1 MLNGIFIALFAGSV
15 LVAAFS
21 GTMAETNQAA
31 LDAAKNAVMVIAFG
45 LIGPMALWLGFMRVL
60 RDAGFM
66 SSIARALSPVM
77 VRLFP
82 DVPAEHPAMGAM
94 ILNLSANVLGLGNAA
109 TPFGLKAMRELETLN
124 PRPGVATNAMA
135 LFLAINTSGVAVL
148 PLGVIAIRASLG
160 STNAAG
166 ILVPSVLATLCS
178 TALAVVIAKWL
189 ERRALFAAE
198 RTGAGAPAGAAPASA
213 AAAAITGI
221 DEAEQI
227 AGLHARSDPTRRL
240 LFAGYAVLLA
250 VALVLQLANGGASAP
265 GFESLKEVLNTWL
278 LPVLMAT
285 IVLFGFARRVKVYD
299 SFIAG
304 AREGFEIAVMIIP
317 FLVAILVG
325 VAMLDKSGALGAL
338 IGAVA
343 PVTSLVG
350 FPAEALPMALIRPLS
365 GSGAMAVMTQ
375 TMTTHGPDSFIGF
388 LVSVISGSTE
398 TTFYV
403 LALYFGSVGVR
414 AARHTVLACL
424 AADFAGIAAALF
436 FSRIF
441 F

>member
-1 MLNGIFIALFAGSV
+1 VSEG
-15 LVAAFS
+15 
-21 GTMAETNQAA
+21 
-31 LDAAKNAVMVIAFG
+31 
-45 LIGPMALWLGFMRVL
+45 
-60 RDAGFM
+60 
-66 SSIARALSPVM
+66 
-77 VRLFP
+77 
-82 DVPAEHPAMGAM
+82 
-94 ILNLSANVLGLGNAA
+94 
-109 TPFGLKAMRELETLN
+109 
-124 PRPGVATNAMA
+124 
-135 LFLAINTSGVAVL
+135 
-148 PLGVIAIRASLG
+148 
-160 STNAAG
+160 
-166 ILVPSVLATLCS
+166 
-178 TALAVVIAKWL
+178 
-189 ERRALFAAE
+189 
-198 RTGAGAPAGAAPASA
+198 A

-227 AGLHARSDPTRRL
+227 AGLEARSDRVRRGM
-240 LFAGYAVLLA
+240 FAGFGALLA
-250 VALVLQLANGGASAP
+250 VALVLELARGGSGAD
-265 GFESLKEVLNTWL
+265 GFESLKEVLNSWL
-278 LPVLMAT
+278 LPVLMAS
-285 IVLFGFARRVKVYD
+285 IVLFGFARRVQVYD
-299 SFIAG
+299 AFIAG

-317 FLVAILVG
+317 YLVAILVG

-338 IGAVA
+338 IRLVA

-375 TMTTHGPDSFIGF
+375 TMQTHGPDSFIGF

-436 FSRIF
+436 FSRLF

>member
-1 MLNGIFIALFAGSV
+1 
-15 LVAAFS
+15 
-21 GTMAETNQAA
+21 
-31 LDAAKNAVMVIAFG
+31 
-45 LIGPMALWLGFMRVL
+45 
-60 RDAGFM
+60 
-66 SSIARALSPVM
+66 
-77 VRLFP
+77 
-82 DVPAEHPAMGAM
+82 

-166 ILVPSVLATLCS
+166 ILVPSVLATLVS
-178 TALAVVIAKWL
+178 TAIAVLIAKGL
-189 ERRALFAAE
+189 ERTRLFATE
-198 RTGAGAPAGAAPASA
+198 RVAAGGPAGAVPSSA
-213 AAAAITGI
+213 AAAGITGI
-221 DEAEQI
+221 DEAEKI
-227 AGLHARSDPTRRL
+227 AGLEVRSDPLRRL
-240 LFAGYAVLLA
+240 LFAGFGVLLA
-250 VALVLQLANGGASAP
+250 VALVLQLTRGGAGAD
-265 GFESLKEVLNTWL
+265 GFESLKDVLNSWL
-278 LPVLMAT
+278 LPVLMAA
-285 IVLFGFARRVKVYD
+285 IVLFGFARRVQVYD
-299 SFIAG
+299 AFIAG
-304 AREGFEIAVMIIP
+304 AREGFEIAIMIIP
-317 FLVAILVG
+317 YLVAILVG

-338 IGAVA
+338 LRLVA

-375 TMTTHGPDSFIGF
+375 TMQTHGPDSFIGF

-436 FSRIF
+436 FARIF